1 MCLCLGP
8 FKSGKTLLMKSLQ
21 GDELDEATH
30 TVPTNGINLFTV
42 KNDTGEYDMVI
53 KEIGGNMAPIWKHY
67 FEKVKKNKGKDDV
80 VLSNNV
86 MKHRVVIVRFTR

>member
-21 GDELDEATH
+21 GDEIDDATY

-42 KNDTGEYDMVI
+42 KNDTGEFDMVI
-53 KEIGGNMAPIWKHY
+53 KEIGGSMAPIWKHY
-67 FEKVKKNKGKDDV
+67 FDKV
-80 VLSNNV
+80 SQNN
-86 MKHRVVIVRFTR
+86 RVTINSRMIQF

>member
-21 GDELDEATH
+21 GDNIDEATH

-42 KNDTGEYDMVI
+42 KNDSGEFDMVI

-67 FEKVKKNKGKDDV
+67 FDKVKFVALQNNKHTW
-80 VLSNNV
+80 NNV
-86 MKHRVVIVRFTR
+86 TFSSLAP